1 MSETSKQEKA
11 GQSAADSKRK
21 AVVYTIIG
29 VVCAIAAAALLIYNS
44 GFFQSRAVAM
54 TVGDVEYTAPQV
66 DYFYM
71 ELYNQYAYY
80 GMLDGSVPADEQVYD
95 EETGETWHDFF
106 LSYAEESLSTLT
118 ALYQAAVADGRSL
131 TDEQAQAVDES
142 LNQYRV
148 EAISAGYS
156 DLENYLRMYYGPYMT
171 TGIYRDMLEMQM
183 VATEY
188 YNDYQEGLTYSDD
201 ELDAY
206 YDENSDTLDTFV
218 HNSCFIAA
226 EVETDATEDEKEAA
240 LADAKETA
248 DAMAAE
254 LEAGG
259 DFAQLAEEHTAGD
272 EDAAV
277 FTDLEVP
284 GAQLSTLYGEWLQDP
299 DRESGDVTVMESSS
313 GNGYFVVQFLDRYLL
328 TSDTVDLR
336 HILIEAETDE
346 GADAPTQAQ
355 LDAAYEEAQALLDQW
370 KAGEATEES
379 FAELANEHSADT
391 GSNTNGGYYNAYK
404 GEMIPTF
411 DEWIFDPARQAGDT
425 GIVENSTEDH
435 EGYHIIYY
443 IGTDEPYWEQQADS
457 ALRTQDTADWVEGLT
472 ADYPVTQGS
481 GIKYVG

>member
-1 MSETSKQEKA
+1 MSETSKQGKA
-11 GQSAADSKRK
+11 GQEATDSKRK
-21 AVVYTIIG
+21 TVVYVIIG
-29 VVCAIAAAALLIYNS
+29 VICAVAAAALLIWNS

-54 TVGDVEYTAPQV
+54 TVGDVEYTTPQV

-71 ELYNQYAYY
+71 ELYNQSAYY

-118 ALYQAAVADGRSL
+118 ALYQAAVADGRTLSN
-131 TDEQAQAVDES
+131 EEVQAVDEQ
-142 LNQYRV
+142 LEQYRIS
-148 EAISAGYS
+148 AISSGYS
-156 DLENYLRMYYGPYMT
+156 GLGTYLKAAYGPYMT
-171 TGIYRDMLEMQM
+171 ADIYRGMLEMQLL
-183 VATEY
+183 ATDY
-188 YNDYQEGLTYSDD
+188 YNDYQEGLTYSED

-206 YDENSDTLDTFV
+206 YDENSGTLDTFV
-218 HNSCFIAA
+218 HSSCFIPADAA
-226 EVETDATEDEKEAA
+226 EDATEEEEEAA
-240 LADAKETA
+240 LAQAKETA

-259 DFAQLAEEHTAGD
+259 DFAQLAEEYTKGG
-272 EDAAV
+272 ENAAV

-284 GAQLSTLYGEWLQDP
+284 GDQLSALYGDWLRDTA
-299 DRESGDVTVMESSS
+299 REGGDVTVMESSS
-313 GNGYFVVQFLDRYLL
+313 GNGYFVVQFTDRYLL

-355 LDAAYEEAQALLDQW
+355 LDAALEEAEALLDEW
-370 KAGEATEES
+370 KAGDATEDS

-404 GEMIPTF
+404 GQMIPAF

-457 ALRTQDTADWVEGLT
+457 ALRTQDTGAWLEELT
-472 ADYPVTQGS
+472 ADYPVTRGS
-481 GIKYVG
+481 GIQYVG